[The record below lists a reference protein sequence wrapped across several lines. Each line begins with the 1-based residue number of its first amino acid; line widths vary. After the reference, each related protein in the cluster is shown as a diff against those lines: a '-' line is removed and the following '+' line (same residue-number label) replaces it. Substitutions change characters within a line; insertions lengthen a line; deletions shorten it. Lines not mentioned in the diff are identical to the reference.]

1 MTIIT
6 MTKPNT
12 PQTLSIK
19 EYKMPLSIIGQLK
32 SEILKSLT
40 SEYVEFGHWVYIPS
54 LQTLLSFKNQI
65 CLEICELS

>member
-6 MTKPNT
+6 MTKPNI

-32 SEILKSLT
+32 SDILKNLNT
-40 SEYVEFGHWVYIPS
+40 DYVEFGFWIYIPS
-54 LQTLLSFKNQI
+54 LKTLLSFDKQI
-65 CLEICELS
+65 CQTMQFI

>member
-1 MTIIT
+1 M
-6 MTKPNT
+6 
-12 PQTLSIK
+12 PQ
-19 EYKMPLSIIGQLK
+19 SIIGQVK